1 MLFSRQYFKKTVTK
15 LRKDE
20 EGVAAI
26 EFAIIA
32 PLMIVMYFGLAEMA
46 SAISVDRRVSHGANV
61 AADLVTQNAQMTT
74 NDIEEALV
82 AAVRVMGVDNVSD
95 VTIDI
100 RSYVMDTNGIPQP
113 EGVVQFNS
121 GAATLKNFNVAT
133 LDTRILNETSGVVVT
148 RVAYTYTPLKLRFFD
163 TDITLNETFMLKPRR
178 SNAVI
183 LAEDNGKNLSC
194 SGNTFASINC
204 T

>member
-1 MLFSRQYFKKTVTK
+1 MLFFRQYLKNSAAK
-15 LRKDE
+15 LRKNE

-32 PLMIVMYFGLAEMA
+32 PLMITMYFGLAEIA
-46 SAISVDRRVSHGANV
+46 SAISVDRRISHGANV

-74 NDIEEALV
+74 DDIEEALA
-82 AAVRVMGVDNVSD
+82 AAVRVMGVNNVSD

-100 RSYVMDTNGIPQP
+100 RSYVIDTNGAPQS

-121 GAATLKNFNVAT
+121 GAATLKNLNVAT
-133 LDTRILNETSGVVVT
+133 LDTKILNENSGVVVT
-148 RVAYTYTPLKLRFFD
+148 RVAYTYSPLKLRFFD

-178 SNAVI
+178 SNSVI
-183 LAEDNGKNLSC
+183 LAEDNGKNLAC
-194 SGNTFASINC
+194 SGGTFTSINC